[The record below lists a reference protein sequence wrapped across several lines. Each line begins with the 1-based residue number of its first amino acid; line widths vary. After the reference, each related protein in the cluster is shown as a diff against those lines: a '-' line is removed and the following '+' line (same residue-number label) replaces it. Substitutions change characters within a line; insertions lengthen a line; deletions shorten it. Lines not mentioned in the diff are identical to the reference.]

1 MNTRSLV
8 RHLMI
13 AILLGLVFYKSLTG
27 YWTLWLA
34 RYQAHFLLFFLIS
47 ISCSLLLHYTSVQS
61 FLLEKGRHFAQ
72 SNRLPLRLFYSWLS
86 CKRCIIFWV
95 ILIFGGIFWS
105 IQLPGLLG
113 VLLLSFF
120 MANLISAFQVA
131 LFLYL

>member
-1 MNTRSLV
+1 MNTRSLL
-8 RHLMI
+8 RHLLM

-47 ISCSLLLHYTSVQS
+47 ISCSVLLHYTSFQS
-61 FLLEKGRHFAQ
+61 YLLDKGKHFAQ
-72 SNRLPLRLFYSWLS
+72 SNKLLIRLFYSWLS
-86 CKRCIIFWV
+86 CKRCIIFWI
-95 ILIFGGIFWS
+95 ILIFGGMFWS
-105 IQLPGLLG
+105 FQLPGLLG

-120 MANLISAFQVA
+120 MANLIAAVQVA